1 MSSTGTA
8 TAIAVVRSLTPEQTR
23 KLESYSGINKPVTF
37 KDKYAPGRKIVLGT
51 IVDEVGFVSF
61 DYKYVVQKI
70 KLTPNIVWDGS
81 EFAYRS
87 GYYTFDGTMKK
98 VLWGQYHSCLSER
111 EYKELLTLARAKGWP
126 VL

>member
-1 MSSTGTA
+1 MTSTGTA
-8 TAIAVVRSLTPEQTR
+8 TAVAVVRRLTPEQTK
-23 KLESYSGINKPVTF
+23 KLESYSGINKQVTF
-37 KDKYAPGRKIVLGT
+37 KNKYAPGKITLGT

-61 DYKYVVQKI
+61 DYKYVIQKI
-70 KLTPNIVWDGS
+70 RLMPNIVWDGS
-81 EFAYRS
+81 EFAFRS
-87 GYYTFDGTMKK
+87 GYYTFDGTMQK